1 MQQQKIKLI
10 ECPRDAIQG
19 LHHII
24 PTEKKLQYIQLLL
37 NVGFDIIDAGSF
49 VNPKL
54 VPQMADSP
62 ILFSKLDLS
71 STQTK
76 LLAIVGNEQGALEA
90 IKYDTIHFLGYPFSI
105 SPTFLKRNLNRDI
118 ETALKDL
125 STIHKLT
132 IEHGKELI
140 IYLSMAFGNPYGDD
154 YQVSNL
160 RFWTEY
166 FKNEG
171 FRYITLA
178 DTTAE
183 ANKVILTNA
192 YNEIAD
198 ILSEIQLS
206 LHLHAT
212 SDQMFALCRHA
223 YDIGFKR
230 FDTSIGGVGGCPFA
244 KEELTGNVDTLLLIN
259 MLKEKNEVLQ
269 IDEEALDKC
278 RLMAMQLFN
287 NGI

>member
-1 MQQQKIKLI
+1 MQQQRVQII

-19 LHHII
+19 LHRII
-24 PTEKKLQYIQLLL
+24 PTQKKLQYIQLLL

-62 ILFSKLDLS
+62 QLFSHLDLS
-71 STQTK
+71 TTKTK
-76 LLAIVGNEQGALEA
+76 LLAIVGNKQGAKEA
-90 IKYDTIHFLGYPFSI
+90 IKYDTIHYLGYPFSI
-105 SPTFLKRNLNRDI
+105 SPTFLKKNLNRDV
-118 ETALKDL
+118 ETALLDL
-125 STIHKLT
+125 SYIHRLT
-132 IEHGKELI
+132 IENGKELI

-154 YQVSNL
+154 YNALKVKY
-160 RFWTEY
+160 WVEY

-171 FRYITLA
+171 IKYITLA

-183 ANKVILTNA
+183 ANKAILTKA
-192 YNEIAD
+192 YNEID
-198 ILSEIQLS
+198 DLLTEIQLS

-212 SDQMFALCRHA
+212 RDQMLTLCSHA
-223 YDIGFKR
+223 YEIGFKR
-230 FDTSIGGVGGCPFA
+230 FDASIGGVGGCPFA
-244 KEELTGNVDTLLLIN
+244 KEELTGNVDTILLIK
-259 MLKEKNEVLQ
+259 MLKEKNEVLH
-269 IDEEALDKC
+269 IDEEALEKC